1 MHGRPVIL
9 AGSIVI
15 CSYATSLKVRQ
26 PAPARCVAAAL
37 CLAYTSAAMGVY
49 CGSGDVCRDDVS
61 GVAVQGGPGPL
72 WRMVVRGSACEAA
85 SCTSLSGTPAS
96 SAAVMNAC
104 RHASRTAWC
113 RKPVTSQVTTGSA
126 CTRPG
131 RTQPDSSGLPDLPV
145 PDPVRRRQTRSPRM
159 ACKALGVRTLLTR
172 AIKEMVHDFGALGQ
186 GRPDLVPVNAFGDGC
201 AAVAY
206 QACDVFKVDV
216 VSAEQADKGVPKLSR
231 RPLLAKSR
239 CLGDHAE

>member
-1 MHGRPVIL
+1 LTVTLVSRMHGRPVIL

-15 CSYATSLKVRQ
+15 RSYATSLKVRQ
-26 PAPARCVAAAL
+26 PAPAAPARCVAAAL

-104 RHASRTAWC
+104 RHASPTAWC
-113 RKPVTSQVTTGSA
+113 RKLVTSQVTTGSS

-131 RTQPDSSGLPDLPV
+131 RTPDSSGCLTYRYQTQPDAGRRDRHAWHAR
-145 PDPVRRRQTRSPRM
+145 DPEFESP
-159 ACKALGVRTLLTR
+159 
-172 AIKEMVHDFGALGQ
+172 
-186 GRPDLVPVNAFGDGC
+186 
-201 AAVAY
+201 
-206 QACDVFKVDV
+206 
-216 VSAEQADKGVPKLSR
+216 
-231 RPLLAKSR
+231 
-239 CLGDHAE
+239 